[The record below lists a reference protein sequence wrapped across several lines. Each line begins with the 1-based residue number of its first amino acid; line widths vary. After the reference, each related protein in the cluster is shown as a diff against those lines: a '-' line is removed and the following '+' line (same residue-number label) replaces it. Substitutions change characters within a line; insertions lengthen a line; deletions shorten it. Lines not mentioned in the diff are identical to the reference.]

1 MTQDM
6 NINEKESR
14 RSSSFH
20 SDEVEDDDEDNLEDI
35 KVGLE
40 MELVNEEFEGYDLRS
55 AVTDRN
61 HQRIIDE
68 DDDADGED
76 ISDEDD
82 EGTEEEDL
90 EGEGKIKRARGKNNI
105 MSMTLG
111 KSSFK
116 ETRSVNIKSFQAK
129 FD

>member
-61 HQRIIDE
+61 H
-68 DDDADGED
+68 
-76 ISDEDD
+76 
-82 EGTEEEDL
+82 
-90 EGEGKIKRARGKNNI
+90 
-105 MSMTLG
+105 
-111 KSSFK
+111 
-116 ETRSVNIKSFQAK
+116 
-129 FD
+129 